1 MGLCLDSCDCTSVRW
16 CSSVLHQR
24 TFVDHGLVSVFQR
37 QIIKGSL
44 SNFAG
49 IGLGVLNNI
58 WLFPLA
64 FSLEELGIYRWV
76 ERTAVL
82 IAAIALLGLH
92 RTYVRY
98 QSRFEGEDAS
108 QFLSNIVLLVAC
120 IAALMGVVF
129 TLFANHLALLL
140 DVPVAHEIFTLGAVV
155 AGSMTYTLGLSIS
168 SSAKRISVPFFLKNV
183 GIRLALLVGA
193 LLVSEAY
200 FDFSF
205 LMRLFALA
213 HMGVGLTVLFYS
225 IKLKGLP
232 LRRPQPLG
240 KGLGKELATFAGSGI
255 VMAVMT
261 TSLATI
267 DSQMIVSLMSYEALG
282 VYSIAFFIGSFVD
295 GIRRPVSQA
304 LSPQFANLWNENN
317 KSAISKMYGRTSR
330 VLMAVALTSF
340 VVIVPNLDVIFNL
353 IPNPERFEGAKSV
366 VVLILISRVIDYSFG
381 SNGEILSNGPYFKW
395 NLIAIT
401 VLVVLLVSLNFML
414 IPNFGLEGAG
424 YALII
429 SYAVFNLVKA
439 IFLYWKER
447 MQPFSTVQFLLL
459 ITAFLTYFSAK
470 LFVGPNWTDLIL
482 TNAIIG
488 VGLLLGFISLR
499 KRI

>member
-1 MGLCLDSCDCTSVRW
+1 
-16 CSSVLHQR
+16 
-24 TFVDHGLVSVFQR
+24 VSVFQR

-82 IAAIALLGLH
+82 IAAIALFGLH

-98 QSRFEGEDAS
+98 QSRFQGDDAN
-108 QFLSNIVLLVAC
+108 QFLSNIVVLVAC

-129 TLFANHLALLL
+129 TLFAEHLALLL
-140 DVPVAHEIFTLGAVV
+140 DVPAADEIFTLGAVV

-168 SSAKRISVPFFLKNV
+168 SSAKRISVPFFFKNV

-193 LLVSEAY
+193 VLVSRAY
-200 FDFSF
+200 FDFSSW
-205 LMRLFALA
+205 MRLFALV
-213 HMGVGLTVLFYS
+213 HMGVGLLVLLYS

-240 KGLGKELATFAGSGI
+240 KGMGKELATFAGSGI

-261 TSLATI
+261 MSLATI
-267 DSQMIVSLMSYEALG
+267 DSQMIASLMSYEALG

-317 KSAISKMYGRTSR
+317 KEAISKMYGRTSR

-340 VVIVPNLDVIFNL
+340 VVIVPNLDFIFSL
-353 IPNPERFEGAKSV
+353 IPDPERFEGAKSV
-366 VVLILISRVIDYSFG
+366 VVLILLSRVIDYSFG
-381 SNGEILSNGPYFKW
+381 SNGEMLSNGPYFKW
-395 NLIAIT
+395 NLIAISA
-401 VLVVLLVSLNFML
+401 LVALLVSLNYVL
-414 IPNFGLEGAG
+414 IPTYGLEGAG

-429 SYAVFNLVKA
+429 SYALFNLAKA
-439 IFLYWKER
+439 IFLYSKER
-447 MQPFSTVQFLLL
+447 MQPFSAVQFQLL
-459 ITAFLTYFSAK
+459 TAAVVTYFSAK
-470 LFVGPNWTDLIL
+470 YFAGPNWTDLIF

-488 VGLLLGFISLR
+488 AGLLLGFIFLR

>member
-1 MGLCLDSCDCTSVRW
+1 M
-16 CSSVLHQR
+16 
-24 TFVDHGLVSVFQR
+24 SVFQR

-98 QSRFEGEDAS
+98 QNRFEGDDAG
-108 QFLSNIVLLVAC
+108 QFLSNIVVLVAC

-129 TLFANHLALLL
+129 TLFAKYLALLL
-140 DVPVAHEIFTLGAVV
+140 EVPIANEIFTLGAVI

-168 SSAKRISVPFFLKNV
+168 SSAKRISVPFFFKNV
-183 GIRLALLVGA
+183 GIRLALLIGA
-193 LLVSEAY
+193 VLVSREY
-200 FDFSF
+200 FDFSYW
-205 LMRLFALA
+205 MRLFAML
-213 HMGVGLTVLFYS
+213 HMGVGILVLLYS
-225 IKLKGLP
+225 IRLKGLP
-232 LRRPQPLG
+232 LRRPKPLG
-240 KGLGKELATFAGSGI
+240 QGLGKELATFAGSGI

-261 TSLATI
+261 MSLATI
-267 DSQMIVSLMSYEALG
+267 DSQMIASLMSYEALG

-317 KSAISKMYGRTSR
+317 KAAIAKMYGRTSR

-340 VVIVPNLDVIFNL
+340 VVIVPNLDFIFSL
-353 IPNPERFEGAKSV
+353 IPDPERFEGAKSV
-366 VVLILISRVIDYSFG
+366 AVLILLSRVIDYSFG
-381 SNGEILSNGPYFKW
+381 SNGEMLSNGPYFKW
-395 NLIAIT
+395 NLVAISA
-401 VLVVLLVSLNFML
+401 LVALLVSLNFAL
-414 IPNFGLEGAG
+414 IPICGLEGAG
-424 YALII
+424 YSLVI
-429 SYAVFNLVKA
+429 SYTVFNIAKAVF
-439 IFLYWKER
+439 LYTKER
-447 MQPFSTVQFLLL
+447 MQPFSMVQFQLLT
-459 ITAFLTYFSAK
+459 TALVTYFSAK
-470 LFVGPNWTDLIL
+470 VLSGPNWTDLIL
-482 TNAIIG
+482 TNAVIG
-488 VGLLLGFISLR
+488 AGLLLGFIFLR